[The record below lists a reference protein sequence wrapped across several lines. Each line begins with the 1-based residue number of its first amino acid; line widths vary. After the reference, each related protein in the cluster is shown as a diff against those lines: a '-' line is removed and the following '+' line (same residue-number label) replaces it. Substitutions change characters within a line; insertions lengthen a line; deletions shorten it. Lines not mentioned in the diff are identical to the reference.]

1 MIIRSRKL
9 LLWIV
14 GFVCTASFLM
24 TLGGCDSGTLG
35 YMFYLVAPPEKKVK
49 VPAEFDALGGRSV
62 AIVIYVDQGVQY
74 EYPYARLTLSTA
86 LAAELKE
93 HVKNVTVVDPRRV
106 ITYQVENV
114 YWDTLDKTRLG
125 RDLGADFVLH
135 VVLDEYTMREP
146 GSINLYRGRIRGAAG
161 LYETAQEEH
170 NARVWEG
177 DDFAVIHPLH
187 GPVGELSHDDAN
199 IRYATEKQFTEMI
212 ARKFY
217 KHKIPEP
224 Q

>member
-1 MIIRSRKL
+1 MIIRRRKL
-9 LLWIV
+9 LWWIV
-14 GFVCTASFLM
+14 GFVCAGSFSVALA
-24 TLGGCDSGTLG
+24 GCDALG
-35 YMFYLVAPPEKKVK
+35 YMFYLGAPLEKKVK
-49 VPAEFDALGGRSV
+49 VPAEFNALGGRSV
-62 AIVIYVDQGVQY
+62 AIVVYVDQAVQY

-86 LAAELKE
+86 LGAELKT
-93 HVKNVTVVDPRRV
+93 HVENVTVVDPRRV
-106 ITYQVENV
+106 ITYQVENI

-146 GSINLYRGRIRGAAG
+146 GSINLYRGRIRGAAA

-177 DDFAVIHPLH
+177 DDFAVIHPPH
-187 GPVGELSHDDAN
+187 APVGELGHDDED
-199 IRYATEKQFTEMI
+199 IRYATEKQFAGAI

-217 KHKIPEP
+217 KHEVAEP